1 MKILLVHNSYRQPGG
16 EDVIF
21 EQEAQLLRDG
31 GQDIV
36 VYTRSNSEIHDDSL
50 LHRLRMAKQT
60 VWASEPHDEITDL
73 LQRTSPDLVHVHNT
87 LAMISPSVYSACQ
100 DFGVPVVQTLHNYR
114 LFCPEANFL
123 RDGRICEQ
131 CVEKNLLHSIA
142 YACYHDSRSATA
154 VLAFMLAFHRARQT
168 WDSIHTFIALS
179 NFAKGKFIQGGLPA
193 HKLAVKPNFVYPDP
207 GARTNAGDFVLYV
220 GRLSKE
226 KGVDTL
232 LQAWT
237 RVQGNIPLFVIGDGP
252 LRQELCSQY
261 SGDPRIVFRGQI
273 SRAQVVDAIKGA
285 RFLVVPSRC
294 YENFPMAIAEAFACG
309 VPVIAA
315 NIGAVQE
322 LISPER
328 TGFLFQPNDATELA
342 ERIEWAWNHPADT
355 LRMGRDCRADY
366 ESKYSAERNYESLMT
381 IYKQTI
387 SQPIL
392 N

>member
-142 YACYHDSRSATA
+142 YACYHDSRSATS

-207 GARTNAGDFVLYV
+207 GARNNAGDFVLYV

-252 LRQELCSQY
+252 RRQELSSQY
-261 SGDPRIVFRGQI
+261 SGDPRIIFRGQK
-273 SRAQVVDAIKGA
+273 SRALDGVDYLCA
-285 RFLVVPSRC
+285 
-294 YENFPMAIAEAFACG
+294 
-309 VPVIAA
+309 
-315 NIGAVQE
+315 
-322 LISPER
+322 
-328 TGFLFQPNDATELA
+328 
-342 ERIEWAWNHPADT
+342 
-355 LRMGRDCRADY
+355 
-366 ESKYSAERNYESLMT
+366 
-381 IYKQTI
+381 
-387 SQPIL
+387 
-392 N
+392 